1 MINCNSCLCF
11 QVQTGELKMVLRRAD
26 PAHHLRPTC
35 EATRNIFKTK
45 RMTGSSS
52 NAIITF
58 QREKAQEDRDAQK
71 NIFTQS
77 VNKLID
83 TSTAKALV

>member
-1 MINCNSCLCF
+1 
-11 QVQTGELKMVLRRAD
+11 MVLRRAD